1 MNPPR
6 SHDEDAVRLL
16 VAGPFDV
23 GKTTLLRTLSGDR
36 AVTTERSVSAA
47 GDPFVRR
54 ASRDAVADAAGSG
67 STTVAMEFT
76 RITTDVGVAAVFGSP
91 GQRRFSFMW
100 DLLARG
106 AQAWILLVDG
116 TRPDTVSEAVEIH
129 RAVSSGGRPGVVGVN
144 RARATPTLLERV
156 RGELGLDG
164 DVEVMDVD
172 VRDLTQ
178 ALALVGRAIRRAR
191 PVVDGAGSR
200 VSDADRPHG

>member
-1 MNPPR
+1 MPR

-23 GKTTLLRTLSGDR
+23 GKTTLLRTLSEDR

-47 GDPFVRR
+47 GDLFVRR
-54 ASRDAVADAAGSG
+54 TSRDAVADAGSG

-106 AQAWILLVDG
+106 AQGWILLVDG

-144 RARATPTLLERV
+144 RARATPALLERV

-178 ALALVGRAIRRAR
+178 AFALVGRAIRRAR

-200 VSDADRPHG
+200 VSDTDRPHG